1 MFIDVLVHDPAHYV
15 TVASC
20 VLASVVL
27 HELGHG
33 LAAIRQGDDT
43 PIVTGHMTLN
53 PLVHMGSM
61 GLGLLLV
68 AGIAFG
74 VMPVDRSRFRGRYGD
89 ALVSAAGPAVNLAL
103 AGLALTALAV
113 LLRAGVDPYVLGVN
127 PLWTLGLLNIALVLF
142 NLLPIPPLDG
152 SGVLASLVPVYRNFL
167 RDPRHAKFGWAAFG
181 LVFLFAGRLFEWAE
195 SLAGLYVAWLLP

>member
-1 MFIDVLVHDPAHYV
+1 
-15 TVASC
+15 
-20 VLASVVL
+20 
-27 HELGHG
+27 
-33 LAAIRQGDDT
+33 
-43 PIVTGHMTLN
+43 
-53 PLVHMGSM
+53 MGSL

-68 AGIAFG
+68 AGTPFG
-74 VMPVDRSRFRGRYGD
+74 VMPVEGSRFRGRYGD